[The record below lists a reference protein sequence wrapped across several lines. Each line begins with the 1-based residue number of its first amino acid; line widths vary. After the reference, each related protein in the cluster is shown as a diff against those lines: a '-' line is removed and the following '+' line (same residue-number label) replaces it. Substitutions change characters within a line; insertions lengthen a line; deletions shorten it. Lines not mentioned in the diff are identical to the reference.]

1 MGRMEIMTGRERRR
15 RWSVEAKLSILQE
28 ASRPGISAAA
38 VARRHDILPWAA
50 LRLAAALPA

>member
-1 MGRMEIMTGRERRR
+1 MEIMTGRERRR